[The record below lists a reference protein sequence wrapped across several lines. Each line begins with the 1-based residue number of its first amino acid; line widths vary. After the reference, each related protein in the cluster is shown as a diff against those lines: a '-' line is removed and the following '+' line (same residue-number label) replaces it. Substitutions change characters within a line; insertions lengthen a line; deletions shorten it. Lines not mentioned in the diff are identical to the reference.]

1 VLITLLPKDG
11 ELSNASVKREK
22 TMERKIVERR
32 TVLKGGAAAVG
43 MLGSGASASIVAGVQ
58 QASADTPPS
67 SVPDQILAAFQ
78 RFRETIPANFDHE
91 YVEKAVRPFF
101 LTSFYEG
108 ERPML
113 PVIDVTFSK
122 ENALPTTYGDSLP
135 GTGDRPLKT
144 ASRSFCRVLRNVA
157 PIISVRGFTSRG

>member
-1 VLITLLPKDG
+1 
-11 ELSNASVKREK
+11 
-22 TMERKIVERR
+22 
-32 TVLKGGAAAVG
+32 
-43 MLGSGASASIVAGVQ
+43 MLGSGASASMVAGVQ

-67 SVPDQILAAFQ
+67 SVPAAFQ
-78 RFRETIPANFDHE
+78 HFRETIPANFDHE

-122 ENALPTTYGDSLP
+122 EKRTTLRPMGTHYPGLATDS
-135 GTGDRPLKT
+135 
-144 ASRSFCRVLRNVA
+144 
-157 PIISVRGFTSRG
+157 